1 MTRDAATDE
10 SRARCATDHARGE
23 RGPDSVP
30 DRAHHPQQARPARA
44 ICTGLSACQA
54 VPHQLPRL
62 YTMPLYLT
70 LTLAGLALLCPAVVT
85 LIRHGAEWATVTE
98 E

>member
-30 DRAHHPQQARPARA
+30 DRAHHPQQAP
-44 ICTGLSACQA
+44 TGPCHMRGPFGVSGTTTPNPEAL
-54 VPHQLPRL
+54 
-62 YTMPLYLT
+62 TMPLYLT